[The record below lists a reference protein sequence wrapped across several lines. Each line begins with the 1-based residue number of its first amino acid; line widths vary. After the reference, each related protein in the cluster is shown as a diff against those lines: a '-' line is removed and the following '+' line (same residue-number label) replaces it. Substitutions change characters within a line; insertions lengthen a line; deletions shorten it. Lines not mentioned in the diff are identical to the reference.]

1 MLDDPAAPL
10 APGGAAL
17 VTGASSGIGAAL
29 AHALAAR
36 GLNLLVTARPEEAAA
51 LEQLATDLTAQH
63 GVRCVAVPADLAEPA
78 AVDALAAAA
87 AEHRLVPDVLVN
99 AAGVGSAGP
108 FTGATAA
115 AQQRILEVN
124 VDAVVRLTHHFAAGM
139 AQRRRGAVINIAS
152 TAAFQPQ
159 PYFAVYAASKAFL
172 LRFGEALW
180 AELRGS
186 GVRVVT
192 VVPGAVAPPGEQRAE
207 GPVRDFLKRR
217 YLTADQVAA
226 RSLEAVERGRP
237 VVVLRMPV
245 LGGAAYATRA
255 AVGAVLPRHVR
266 LGLAERLNRWYFER
280 TG

>member
-139 AQRRRGAVINIAS
+139 AERRRGAVITIAS

-217 YLTADQVAA
+217 YLSGPG
-226 RSLEAVERGRP
+226 RRP
-237 VVVLRMPV
+237 VA
-245 LGGAAYATRA
+245 GGRRARASRRRVADARAGRRRLPTRA

>member
-1 MLDDPAAPL
+1 MLDDAAVPL

-29 AHALAAR
+29 ARALAAR
-36 GLNLLVTARPEEAAA
+36 GLHLLLTARPEDAPA
-51 LEQLATDLTAQH
+51 LEQLAAELAALH
-63 GVRCVAVPADLAEPA
+63 GVRCVAVPADLADPA
-78 AVDALAAAA
+78 AADRLAATA
-87 AEHRLVPDVLVN
+87 AEHGLEPDVLVN

-108 FTGATAA
+108 FTAATLEEQLA
-115 AQQRILEVN
+115 ILQVN
-124 VDAVVRLTHHFAAGM
+124 VDAVVRLTHRFAAGM
-139 AQRRRGAVINIAS
+139 AERRRGAVITIAS

-186 GVRVVT
+186 GVRVAT
-192 VVPGAVAPPGEQRAE
+192 VVPGAVTVPGVGRAE
-207 GPVRDFLKRR
+207 GPVREFLKRR

-226 RSLEAVERGRP
+226 RALEAVERGRP

-245 LGGAAYATRA
+245 LGRAYHVRTLI
-255 AVGAVLPRHVR
+255 GAVLPRHVR
-266 LGLAERLNRWYFER
+266 LAVAERINRWYFDR

>member
-1 MLDDPAAPL
+1 VLDDPAVPL

-29 AHALAAR
+29 AHALGAR
-36 GLNLLVTARPEEAAA
+36 GLHLIVTARPDETER
-51 LEQLATDLTAQH
+51 LEQLAAELAARH
-63 GVRCVAVPADLAEPA
+63 GVRCVAVPADLADPG
-78 AVDALAAAA
+78 AVDVLAAAA
-87 AEHRLVPDVLVN
+87 TEHGLQPDVLVN

-108 FTGATAA
+108 FTGATAED
-115 AQQRILEVN
+115 QLTILRVN
-124 VDAVVRLTHHFAAGM
+124 VDAVVRLTHRFATGM
-139 AQRRRGAVINIAS
+139 AERRRGAVITIAS

-186 GVRVVT
+186 GVRVAT
-192 VVPGAVAPPGEQRAE
+192 VVPGAVTVPGERGAE
-207 GPVRDFLKRR
+207 GPVREFLKRR

-226 RSLEAVERGRP
+226 RALEAVERGRP

-245 LGGAAYATRA
+245 LGRAYHVRTLIGAA
-255 AVGAVLPRHVR
+255 LPRHVR
-266 LGLAERLNRWYFER
+266 LGVAERLNRWYFER